1 MMLNWFKKKRKMP
14 KFVNG
19 FINPTGKKIR
29 NDSFGAG
36 GFGTPRSSNVSA
48 RKKHNGVDYEG
59 DAGQDVKAVTGGI
72 ISKIGYPYADDLS
85 FRYVEITAEG
95 GYRVRQFYV
104 FPASNV
110 DVGTHVKKGQLIGTC
125 QNLGKK
131 FKGMQNHIHVEI
143 EKDGSL
149 VNPEELIMLEHTP
162 FSQNVQNPP
171 TKENIN

>member
-1 MMLNWFKKKRKMP
+1 MLNWFKKKRKKP
-14 KFVNG
+14 KFVNV

-59 DAGQDVKAVTGGI
+59 DAGQDVKAVTSGI

-104 FPASNV
+104 EPSDGLKKNMA
-110 DVGTHVKKGQLIGTC
+110 VKKGQVIGTC
-125 QNLGKK
+125 QALTKK
-131 FKGMQNHIHVEI
+131 YAGMTNHVHVEI
-143 EKDGSL
+143 KKDGEL
-149 VNPEELIMLEHTP
+149 VNPEKIIKIGQPWTFNKKITP
-162 FSQNVQNPP
+162 APP
-171 TKENIN
+171 NCD